1 MVIEAQTS
9 TVAVIGLGNLGGPI
23 TRALLDAG
31 WRVTVSDRN
40 QDRVLPLMEH
50 GAQAGTADPQPVD
63 VVVLVVP
70 DDDAVRSVLEGTDG
84 LLARGGVRT
93 AVIVHS
99 TLLPETAEQL
109 ARTCANHDVGFVDA
123 PVSGGA
129 ARARTGDLTVMVGA
143 QAADLEKVRAVLET
157 VGSRVLH
164 VGPPGAAAATKL
176 ANQIMMLSA
185 LAGVYEAVDLAGA
198 YGVDAEMVLDAVATG
213 TGASWVSQNWDFFPE
228 TARAYTEAGTPVRD
242 RPWVKDL
249 HEAVHAAHVRD
260 VPLPISAL
268 LAQTIG
274 TRIER
279 EAKKR

>member
-40 QDRVLPLMEH
+40 QDRVLPLLEH
-50 GAQAGTADPQPVD
+50 GALAPAANSQPAD
-63 VVVLVVP
+63 VVLLVVP
-70 DDDAVRSVLEGTDG
+70 DDGAVRAVLEGEEG

-99 TLLPETAEQL
+99 TLLPETAEHL
-109 ARTCANHDVGFVDA
+109 ARLCADHDVSFVDA

-129 ARARTGDLTVMVGA
+129 ARARAGDLTVMVGA
-143 QAADLEKVRAVLET
+143 QAAALQDVGAVLET

-198 YGVDAEMVLDAVATG
+198 YGVDAETVLDAVATG

-249 HEAVHAAHVRD
+249 HEAVLAARARD
-260 VPLPISAL
+260 VTVPVSAL

-274 TRIER
+274 ERIER
-279 EAKKR
+279 EARK